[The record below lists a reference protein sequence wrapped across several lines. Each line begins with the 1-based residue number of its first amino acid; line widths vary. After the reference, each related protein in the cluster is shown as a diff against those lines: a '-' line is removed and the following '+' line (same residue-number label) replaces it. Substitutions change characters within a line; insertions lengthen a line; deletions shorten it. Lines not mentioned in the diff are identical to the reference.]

1 MKRYERIPAA
11 SSIQTRNQTIRA
23 LLESAI
29 HFSYNAS
36 KVVNDSNTHSTVM
49 CSTIAQYQD
58 MFLTQHITKR
68 MSH

>member
-29 HFSYNAS
+29 RFSYNAS
-36 KVVNDSNTHSTVM
+36 KVVPFPKSNPLCDTE
-49 CSTIAQYQD
+49 
-58 MFLTQHITKR
+58 K
-68 MSH
+68 